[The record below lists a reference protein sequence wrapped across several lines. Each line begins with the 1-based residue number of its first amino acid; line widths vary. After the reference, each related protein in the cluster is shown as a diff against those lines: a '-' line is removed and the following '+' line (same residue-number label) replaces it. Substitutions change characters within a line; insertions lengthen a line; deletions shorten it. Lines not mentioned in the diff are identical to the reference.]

1 VTVAV
6 VIVVLGLLIGA
17 ILGGLGGGG
26 AILTVPAL
34 VYIVG
39 QSAQE
44 ATTSSL
50 VIVGLAS
57 LVGIASY
64 LRDHRVRWGISLAF
78 GLGGIP
84 GTWFGSYFNQLVP
97 ATALLIGFA
106 VVMLTAALAMVTKT
120 SQHPGSKA
128 PARTV
133 TVGHIVRVIGFAL
146 AAGFLTGFFGVG
158 GGFVIVPM
166 LVIGLHLPMRQAVGT
181 SLAIIGLNSAT
192 ALMSRATVAHFDWS
206 VIVPFTI
213 ATMIA
218 TAIGKRGAD
227 HLPAAK
233 LQRGFALL
241 LVLVAVY
248 TAGQSIVNI

>member
-1 VTVAV
+1 MF
-6 VIVVLGLLIGA
+6 VLVLLIGA

-84 GTWFGSYFNQLVP
+84 GTWFGSYFNQLE
-97 ATALLIGFA
+97 IGRA
-106 VVMLTAALAMVTKT
+106 
-120 SQHPGSKA
+120 SC
-128 PARTV
+128 R
-133 TVGHIVRVIGFAL
+133 VRE
-146 AAGFLTGFFGVG
+146 
-158 GGFVIVPM
+158 
-166 LVIGLHLPMRQAVGT
+166 
-181 SLAIIGLNSAT
+181 
-192 ALMSRATVAHFDWS
+192 
-206 VIVPFTI
+206 
-213 ATMIA
+213 
-218 TAIGKRGAD
+218 
-227 HLPAAK
+227 
-233 LQRGFALL
+233 
-241 LVLVAVY
+241 
-248 TAGQSIVNI
+248 